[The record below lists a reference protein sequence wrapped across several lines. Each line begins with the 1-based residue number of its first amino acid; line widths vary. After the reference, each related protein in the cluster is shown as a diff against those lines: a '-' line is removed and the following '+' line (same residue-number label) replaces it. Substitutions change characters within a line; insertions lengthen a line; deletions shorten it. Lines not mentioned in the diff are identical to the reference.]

1 MASTSFAGSS
11 PRKYA
16 RMVVSST
23 QAMAARSLYT
33 QGRAAWPEI
42 SVDEAKFEALADRA
56 PDGADPAEL
65 YIACACAAADSA
77 AIRAFE
83 TRYFTCIPGVARR
96 LRLPDDDA
104 GEIAQILRQRL
115 FVGGDTAGVLGYA
128 GSGRLAGLVQVAATR
143 IAINMRRGRHRI
155 AEDAV
160 PEARSAPV
168 PASDMAFAKAEY
180 RDHIKQAIENAAAE
194 LEPRDRTLLRLHL
207 VEGSSI
213 DDVAALYRVHRA
225 TAARWIA
232 AARQAL
238 FTRTRTRFLE
248 ATHLPAH
255 EEHELASFVESQL
268 TLSLSRILGD

>member
-1 MASTSFAGSS
+1 
-11 PRKYA
+11 
-16 RMVVSST
+16 MVVSST

-42 SVDEAKFEALADRA
+42 SVDEAAFDAAAARK
-56 PDGADPAEL
+56 PDASDGAEL
-65 YIACACAAADSA
+65 YLACACAAGDAA

-83 TRYFTCIPGVARR
+83 ARYFTCIPGVARR

-115 FVGGDTAGVLGYA
+115 FVGGDGAGVLAYA
-128 GSGRLAGLVQVAATR
+128 GGGKLGGLVQVAATR
-143 IAINMRRGRHRI
+143 IGLNLRRGRHRI
-155 AEDAV
+155 ADDAV
-160 PEARSAPV
+160 PDKPV
-168 PASDMAFAKAEY
+168 PAGDATFAKAEL
-180 RDHIKQAIENAAAE
+180 RDHIKQAIEDAAAE
-194 LEPRDRTLLRLHL
+194 LLPRDRTLLRMHL

-232 AARQAL
+232 AARETL
-238 FTRTRTRFLE
+238 FTRTRARFLE
-248 ATHLPAH
+248 KTRLPTH

-268 TLSLSRILGD
+268 TLSLSRILGE